1 MRSSVGQQA
10 GESRHQVTQQA
21 LRHGLPYGAVM
32 ATGGAAQLARAC
44 AVPGAV
50 RPLLWLA
57 VVEAGWIAGRGV
69 IRHRRELRLALSVW
83 TRIGPPAEHTG
94 VLTVPLGLAVVAT
107 GLRAQLGPAR
117 ALGAAL
123 MVLAWLSA
131 VLFVSRFSVSVS
143 HPGRSNTLDGGWFLA
158 PAALLGAGIASG
170 AYATDA
176 AGVLADLLRWGAL
189 VAVGVGTTGYWAVVL
204 GSAIAIARRG
214 LGDGPRVLWW
224 IAAGCGGLGAAG
236 LARALSASGGMW
248 PADVVTLVH
257 GAAIVTWSFAA
268 LLAVPIVAASV
279 RSLARSRR
287 IEKAAPWPPTF
298 STAVFALGALGAGK
312 MLGLP
317 AVTDVG
323 KAAAC
328 ATLAL
333 WAVTA
338 ALHASRPLPSSGRR
352 PRIPTCERDDPTVPS
367 IPPTATT
374 VPPPR

>member
-1 MRSSVGQQA
+1 MSSTVAHQRS
-10 GESRHQVTQQA
+10 ESLHQGTHRA

-32 ATGGAAQLARAC
+32 ATGGAAQLAGAC
-44 AVPGAV
+44 GLPGAV

-57 VVEAGWIAGRGV
+57 VVEAEWIAGRGV
-69 IRHRRELRLALSVW
+69 IGHRRELRLPLSVW

-107 GLRAQLGPAR
+107 GLSAQPRSAN

-123 MVLAWLSA
+123 VVLAWLSA
-131 VLFVSRFSVSVS
+131 ALLVARFSVSVS
-143 HPGRSNTLDGGWFLA
+143 HPGRSDTLDGGWFLA

-176 AGVLADLLRWGAL
+176 GGALADLGRWVAL
-189 VAVGVGTTGYWAVVL
+189 VAAGVGVAGYWAVVL

-248 PADVVTLVH
+248 PADVVMLVH

-279 RSLARSRR
+279 RSLARSRQ

-298 STAVFALGALGAGK
+298 STAVFALGALGTGK
-312 MLGLP
+312 MLELR
-317 AVTDVG
+317 AVTDTG
-323 KAAAC
+323 KAAA
-328 ATLAL
+328 ATTLVL

-338 ALHASRPLPSSGRR
+338 ALHASRPLPSSGRQLT
-352 PRIPTCERDDPTVPS
+352 IPTCERDDPTVS
-367 IPPTATT
+367 SSPPAAT
-374 VPPPR
+374 VAPPPR